1 MRKEKKGV
9 ILSLKEYGEL
19 LQDLEDLAA
28 IAERRDEEV
37 ISHEEVIRDLEKNGC
52 I

>member
-1 MRKEKKGV
+1 M
-9 ILSLKEYGEL
+9 ILSLDEYEEL

-28 IAERRDEEV
+28 IAERRDEDVISREEV
-37 ISHEEVIRDLEKNGC
+37 ISELKKNGY